1 MSNAHSITERTLLDH
16 ITTDWSNIADP
27 ARFVL
32 RYAPAIRAYLL
43 SFFRGG
49 GDPDDVTQDFLARV
63 LVQGFTEQQVTR
75 GRFRDYLR
83 AAVRNAALDH
93 LRKKRIPTLSNELL
107 DEHCASEDCWLAE
120 WRACLL
126 DKALQKLEL
135 HERRFPRSL
144 YYTVLRLS
152 IDHPESSSPEL
163 AARTGQEGGRPLT
176 PAAFRQQLGR
186 ARKRLAEILIEEV
199 RQTLREPSPADVRD
213 ELQELGLF
221 CYVEGYFA

>member
-1 MSNAHSITERTLLDH
+1 MSDAQRLSERTLLDQ
-16 ITTDWSNIADP
+16 ITTDWSHIADP

-49 GDPDDVTQDFLARV
+49 GDSDDVTQDFLARV
-63 LVQGFTEQQVTR
+63 LVHGFAEQQVTR

-83 AAVRNAALDH
+83 AAVRNAAFDH

-107 DEHCASEDCWLAE
+107 DDRCASEDCWLAE

-126 DKALQKLEL
+126 EKALQRLEL

-152 IDHPESSSPEL
+152 IDRPEANSQEL
-163 AARTGQEGGRPLT
+163 VQLTTQACGRRLTAAGL
-176 PAAFRQQLGR
+176 RQQLGR
-186 ARKRLAEILIEEV
+186 ARRRLAEILVDEV
-199 RQTLREPSPADVRD
+199 RQTLRDPSPADIRE
-213 ELQELGLF
+213 ELQELGLY